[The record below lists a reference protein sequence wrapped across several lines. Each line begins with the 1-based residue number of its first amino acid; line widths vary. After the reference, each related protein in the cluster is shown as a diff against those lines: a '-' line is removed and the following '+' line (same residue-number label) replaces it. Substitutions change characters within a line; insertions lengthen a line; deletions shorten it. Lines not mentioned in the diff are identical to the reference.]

1 MVKLIFF
8 CYNYIR
14 MKSIC
19 NEAPAYCPNACEPFD
34 VEYWSL
40 VRADQDPDL
49 KEAALGGELNLVR
62 CPQCGTYFH
71 HNRELIYFDAVA
83 ELLIFV
89 FAKDTQEKQDSLR
102 KRMERDYEIIK
113 NTLLKQLKMDYPPI
127 LVFGLDELQ
136 ERLHHWEKM
145 VSESEVVAASCA
157 AQGFSIVRLKPSY
170 AREHHFPL
178 YIPVS
183 TTQSTTNDYAV
194 AASKVLKSGIKSTL
208 LLNFKDR
215 MSQEGAQLPKLA

>member
-1 MVKLIFF
+1 
-8 CYNYIR
+8 

-19 NEAPAYCPNACEPFD
+19 NEAPACCPNACEPFD

-49 KEAALGGELNLVR
+49 KDAALGGELNLVR

-71 HNRELIYFDAVA
+71 HNGELIYFDSSA

-89 FAKDTQEKQDSLR
+89 FAKDTQEKQASLR

-113 NTLLKQLKMDYPPI
+113 NTLLQQLEMDYPPI

-136 ERLHHWEKM
+136 ERLHHLEEM
-145 VSESEVVAASCA
+145 AAESEVVAASCA
-157 AQGFSIVRLKPSY
+157 AQGLSIARLKPSY

-178 YIPVS
+178 YVPVLSSHS
-183 TTQSTTNDYAV
+183 TANDYAV
-194 AASKVLKSGIKSTL
+194 AASKVLKSGLKSTL
-208 LLNFKDR
+208 LLHFKDM
-215 MSQEGAQLPKLA
+215 MSQEGAELPKLA